1 MISHVEATTNKIEPE
16 ICKTTMKQFNE
27 ITKTNH
33 AGNLENNIKN
43 DKTKSNNILN
53 EKYYNSF
60 MIFKML
66 LIVYLIVQLIH
77 FL

>member
-33 AGNLENNIKN
+33 SGNLENNIKN
-43 DKTKSNNILN
+43 DNKI
-53 EKYYNSF
+53 E
-60 MIFKML
+60 
-66 LIVYLIVQLIH
+66 
-77 FL
+77 